1 MADEATTKK
10 TTKKKTTTKKA
21 STKKTTTK
29 KTTTKKAPSRS
40 RASSA
45 SAPPSD
51 RSRTSGGASTRTT
64 EANDQP
70 PSSMIVNY
78 VPGEE
83 CRIAF
88 VSEGMLEEYEAE
100 RPATATSVGN
110 IYMGTVTNVESAI
123 QAAFVDFGHESN
135 GFLHISDVHPQYF
148 PGEDEDTTETIGK
161 KTSRRDRP
169 PIQRCLKRGQK
180 VLVQVIKEGIGT
192 KGPTVTSYLSIPG
205 RYLVMLPQMDKVGV
219 SRKVEDDDLRRKGRK
234 ILDSLDLPE
243 GFGFILRTAG
253 LEQTKTELK
262 RDLSYLKRLWTD
274 IEKRLKTANNTRQK
288 RGDMAGRLLFAESD
302 LLMRVL
308 RDRWASDV
316 REIIIDHPAALRRA
330 ARFMK
335 IVAPRSDTRL
345 LHYDDPTPVFH
356 AFGLEEQIQRMHERE
371 VPLPGGGSLVI
382 DETEAMIAID
392 VNSGKNRRH
401 GDAETTA
408 FETNKLAVDE
418 ICRQLRL
425 RDIGGLVVCDL
436 IDMMKRSHRSEIE
449 RRIENRLKRDRAA
462 SKALPISQFGMVEM
476 TRQRMRGSL
485 RSQHFTSC
493 PACAGRGL
501 VRRPASV
508 ASDTLRDIAALLNH
522 DRVGSVEIVI
532 APRVAGELLSAG
544 RLQLT
549 RLEHRSG
556 KSVMV
561 RVKED
566 IQADRVVYYAYDENG
581 ADLALDK
588 LPSLKPPKELPIWED
603 MGAEE
608 DLETIDEIE
617 QLEEEALE
625 ETEYE
630 DDAMLEA
637 MPGIDA
643 AEEEEKPE
651 PKRESSE
658 EEELDENGEPKKR
671 RRRRRRGG
679 RGRRRSGD
687 EEGND
692 QDAASEDRANASKDE
707 APQREPSERD
717 ENEGEGDGEPRRRRR
732 RRRRGGN
739 RSEEGEPETESR
751 TQEQSAP
758 EPRPER
764 QREERAPR
772 VEKERDSGGRGRGRG
787 RSRQDEDAE
796 DDGVHIAPADTS
808 DRGDSWD
815 LTPEEFEA
823 KYPRPDKR
831 QRAQVP
837 GRKKRSRKPESS
849 DEPVT
854 EKVSTTPEPAPA
866 SAPEPEATLH
876 TEDGSA
882 VIKKRRRKAPMKR
895 APAKDAPSNGA
906 PKPEADLKP
915 VVKGR
920 SLFGSRRA
928 RR

>member
-1 MADEATTKK
+1 
-10 TTKKKTTTKKA
+10 
-21 STKKTTTK
+21 
-29 KTTTKKAPSRS
+29 
-40 RASSA
+40 
-45 SAPPSD
+45 
-51 RSRTSGGASTRTT
+51 
-64 EANDQP
+64 
-70 PSSMIVNY
+70 MIVNY

-110 IYMGTVTNVESAI
+110 IYLGTVTNVESAI

-135 GFLHISDVHPQYF
+135 GFLHISDLHPQYF
-148 PGEDEDTTETIGK
+148 PGEDEETTETIGK
-161 KTSRRDRP
+161 KTARRDRP
-169 PIQRCLKRGQK
+169 PIQKCLKRGQK

-219 SRKVEDDDLRRKGRK
+219 SRKVEDDDLRRKGRQ

-262 RDLSYLKRLWTD
+262 RDLAYLKRLWTD
-274 IEKRLKTANNTRQK
+274 IEKRLKKATSTRQK
-288 RGDMAGRLLFAESD
+288 KGDMAGRLLFAESD

-335 IVAPRSDTRL
+335 IVAPRSQTRL
-345 LHYDDPTPVFH
+345 LHYDQPTPIFH
-356 AFGLEEQIQRMHERE
+356 AFSLEEQIQRMHERE

-392 VNSGKNRRH
+392 VNSGKLRKH

-408 FETNKLAVDE
+408 FETNKQAVDE

-436 IDMMKRSHRSEIE
+436 IDMMKRSHRKEIE
-449 RRIENRLKRDRAA
+449 NRIEQRLKRDRAA

-493 PACAGRGL
+493 PGCAGRGL
-501 VRRPASV
+501 VRRPSSV
-508 ASDTLRDIAALLNH
+508 AADTIRDIAALLNH

-549 RLEHRSG
+549 RLEHRTG
-556 KSVMV
+556 KSVLV

-566 IQADRVVYYAYDENG
+566 MQADRVIFYAYDEQG
-581 ADLALDK
+581 ADIALEK
-588 LPSLKPPKELPIWED
+588 LPAHKPPRELPIWEEV
-603 MGAEE
+603 GTEE
-608 DLETIDEIE
+608 DLEHVDEIE
-617 QLEEEALE
+617 QLDEEALAE
-625 ETEYE
+625 REDE

-637 MPGIDA
+637 MPAIDE
-643 AEEEEKPE
+643 AENESRTE
-651 PKRESSE
+651 PTSE
-658 EEELDENGEPKKR
+658 DTDEDGQPRK

-679 RGRRRSGD
+679 RGRRKSA
-687 EEGND
+687 
-692 QDAASEDRANASKDE
+692 DATKDE
-707 APQREPSERD
+707 ADHAEADSDRTSDQAREHAPARADQDNEISES
-717 ENEGEGDGEPRRRRR
+717 GEGGEGGEGGGRKRRR
-732 RRRRGGN
+732 RRRRGR
-739 RSEEGEPETESR
+739 RSGDD
-751 TQEQSAP
+751 EQAGDD
-758 EPRPER
+758 RP
-764 QREERAPR
+764 A
-772 VEKERDSGGRGRGRG
+772 RDL
-787 RSRQDEDAE
+787 DAE

-808 DRGDSWD
+808 ERGDSWD

-823 KYPRPDKR
+823 KYPRPNKR
-831 QRAQVP
+831 IRKAPV
-837 GRKKRSRKPESS
+837 RKKRTKKSEEPAPESTPAAK
-849 DEPVT
+849 EAPAP
-854 EKVSTTPEPAPA
+854 KATPEP
-866 SAPEPEATLH
+866 EPVLT
-876 TEDGSA
+876 TEDGAA
-882 VIKKRRRKAPMKR
+882 VIKKPRRKAPMKR
-895 APAKDAPSNGA
+895 APAKAATTDDASN
-906 PKPEADLKP
+906 ENLTP
-915 VVKGR
+915 VVKKGR
-920 SLFGSRRA
+920 SLFGSRRS
-928 RR
+928 R